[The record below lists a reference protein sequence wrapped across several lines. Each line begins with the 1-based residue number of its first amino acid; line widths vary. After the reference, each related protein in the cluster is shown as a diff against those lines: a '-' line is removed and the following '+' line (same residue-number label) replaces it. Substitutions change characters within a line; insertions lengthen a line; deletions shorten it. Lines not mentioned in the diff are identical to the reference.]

1 MSDETSATVP
11 GAYSEE
17 RSAHLLIETIE
28 DYAIYMLD
36 LEGFVRSWNP
46 GAEAI
51 KGYAREE
58 ILGTHFSVFFTPE
71 DRAAAEPERELL
83 AAVDAPQRLEG
94 WRVRKDGSRFRASVV
109 ITGLRDEKRR
119 LKGFAKVTRD
129 LTEAFR
135 SEEERLRLA
144 RVEEALRVRNE
155 FFREARSSMEAVAV
169 SMRVHLRSLASTV
182 DTLEGDGLSTKLQM
196 LEWGIDR
203 MTRSIERVTRL
214 SEEAADSL
222 AHELSASTSGSD
234 RVPPRPPVRHRP

>member
-1 MSDETSATVP
+1 MPDERSAKP
-11 GAYSEE
+11 PFPSSEE
-17 RSAHLLIETIE
+17 RSAHLLIETIK
-28 DYAIYMLD
+28 DYAIYVLD
-36 LEGFVRSWNP
+36 LEGFVRTWNP

-51 KGYAREE
+51 KGYRREE

-83 AAVDAPQRLEG
+83 AAVDGPQSLEG
-94 WRVRKDGSRFRASVV
+94 WRVRKDGSRFWASVV
-109 ITGLRDEKRR
+109 LTGLRDETGK
-119 LKGFAKVTRD
+119 LTGFAKVTRD
-129 LTEAFR
+129 RTEAYR
-135 SEEERLRLA
+135 SEEERVRLA

-182 DTLEGDGLSTKLQM
+182 DTLAGDGLSTKMQM

-214 SEEAADSL
+214 SEEAADGL
-222 AHELSASTSGSD
+222 ARELSPSTPGSE
-234 RVPPRPPVRHRP
+234 RAPRPPVRHMP